1 MWSPSNFLQRC
12 TLSYSGIQVSSL
24 LHALIKW
31 KLGTLTSL
39 RRKPSKGQNPALCT
53 HACTCVPQ
61 NVFSPG
67 ERFCSF
73 GPSHILARLEQIL
86 QRSFKKKKERK
97 KKNNNKVFRI
107 FVALYVPQG
116 KKICISQSFLKFK
129 IAVLKNW
136 WKALWTQFCCRWK
149 PTWASIWWLLCH
161 KFQQSTLKYFFTLFI
176 ATTWQALEPLLKCL
190 KTVNW
195 ECWGWAM
202 GGTTHRHGAF

>member
-1 MWSPSNFLQRC
+1 MEA
-12 TLSYSGIQVSSL
+12 G
-24 LHALIKW
+24 
-31 KLGTLTSL
+31 
-39 RRKPSKGQNPALCT
+39 NP
-53 HACTCVPQ
+53 
-61 NVFSPG
+61 
-67 ERFCSF
+67 
-73 GPSHILARLEQIL
+73 HILEKKAKQRAKSCPLYTCLHMCATKRVQSRGKIL
-86 QRSFKKKKERK
+86 LLWAIPHLSSVGTNIAEVFQEKERKK

-149 PTWASIWWLLCH
+149 PTWVSIWWLLCH
-161 KFQQSTLKYFFTLFI
+161 KFQQSTLKYFFTLLI